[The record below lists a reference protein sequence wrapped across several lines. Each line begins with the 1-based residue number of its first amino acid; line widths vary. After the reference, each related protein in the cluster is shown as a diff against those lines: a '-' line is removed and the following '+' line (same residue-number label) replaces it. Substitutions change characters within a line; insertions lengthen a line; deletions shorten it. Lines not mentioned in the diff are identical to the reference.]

1 MSDRVQAEI
10 VHANANV
17 TEVVRESDTPAEKID
32 VGTALDQLVAQRKA
46 EHPEWY
52 PEETLETPD
61 VDEPTQEAAPAEEKP
76 KAKQDE
82 QAGGEAH
89 ADQEPESKALK
100 RILAREAKL
109 REEKESFEASQA
121 EFKTKLQEYEQ
132 AKRAAAAD
140 PISYLKTLGFSQENL
155 IDLAKAAYYESLG
168 DMAPNEYRGQKESLA
183 LKREVEQLK
192 ARLEAKEKQPEAAPE
207 TNEALVAYQN
217 ELLEATKSFDVEQ
230 YPSVARIVDS
240 YSEMTVAA
248 DMLAVAEEY
257 AQQRGGVGAPL
268 TPEQCLMEVEHR
280 YNEMLA
286 KLTPQVAEQRP
297 AKQEAAPARRNKT
310 LSNSMSSNIPP
321 ERVVTEDMSY
331 DEVASLARSRFF
343 RTLGED

>member
-10 VHANANV
+10 HHPGANV
-17 TEVVRESDTPAEKID
+17 TEVVRDGDTPAEKID

-52 PEETLETPD
+52 AEEQSETPNIEET
-61 VDEPTQEAAPAEEKP
+61 TQEAAPAEEEP
-76 KAKQDE
+76 EPEQDE
-82 QAGGEAH
+82 QTGGEAH
-89 ADQEPESKALK
+89 TDQEPESKALK

-109 REEKESFEASQA
+109 REDRETFEAEIDEWKEYLL
-121 EFKTKLQEYEQ
+121 EFEQ
-132 AKRAAAAD
+132 AKKSATID

-257 AQQRGGVGAPL
+257 AQQKGGVGAPL

-280 YNEMLA
+280 YNQMLS
-286 KLTPQVAEQRP
+286 KLTPQVAQEP
-297 AKQEAAPARRNKT
+297 AQQEVQKPKRNTT

-321 ERVVTEDMSY
+321 ERTITEDMTY
-331 DEVASLARSRFF
+331 EEIADLARSRF
-343 RTLGED
+343 RKALVED